1 MNKKILL
8 GSLFLSISY
17 GCTSFA
23 DVQCITGSAS
33 SSSLVDQLEKA
44 KTSNKLT
51 QIIYQKYDL
60 IPKTEAN
67 THTGCAD
74 NSCPPTSLIPVPA
87 GLQQTRSAVLHA
99 PEAPILAF
107 KQECLEVSNKS
118 SSATAAQISC
128 PGGSSGKGN
137 MCVTSEQLKYQN
149 AVISSFVN
157 CATKEGLGGIDLD
170 AIFQKLSIESGFRP
184 QYSSGNG
191 TGIGQLTGIFVD
203 DVFQKGRG
211 FERLKKIADS
221 TSPDCEAA
229 KIVASADIKSKPK
242 FSDKCAFISTGDGFE
257 RNILYGLIG
266 TATAWAKNLE
276 PKLRGYLNKYRNDPA
291 IEDVKKFTI
300 MNAYGSGG
308 NRAAAAAAR
317 RLSSFSPA
325 EFVKRMQKPLMSKRQ
340 NLTQYTSNIKKRQD
354 VIGKNL
360 PEPIKSEFAKIGAD
374 ACINRF

>member
-1 MNKKILL
+1 MNKKILSGL
-8 GSLFLSISY
+8 LLLIIGYGS
-17 GCTSFA
+17 TSLA
-23 DVQCITGSAS
+23 DVQCVTGNAS
-33 SSSLVDQLEKA
+33 STSLVDQLEKA
-44 KTSNKLT
+44 KSSNKLT

-60 IPKTEAN
+60 IPKTEAS

-74 NSCPPTSLIPVPA
+74 GSCPPTNLIPVPA
-87 GLQQTRSAVLHA
+87 GLQQTRSAVLHS
-99 PEAPILAF
+99 PEPPTLAF

-118 SSATAAQISC
+118 SSATASQISC
-128 PGGSSGKGN
+128 PSGNTAKGN
-137 MCVTSEQLKYQN
+137 MCVTGEQLKYQN
-149 AVISSFVN
+149 AIISSFVN
-157 CATKEGLGGIDLD
+157 CAVKEGLGGIDLD

-191 TGIGQLTGIFVD
+191 TGMGQLTGIFVD

-211 FERLKKIADS
+211 YERLKKIADS
-221 TSPDCEAA
+221 HSPDCEAA
-229 KIVASADIKSKPK
+229 KIVASTDIKSKPK
-242 FSDKCAFISTGDGFE
+242 FSDKCSFISTGEGFE

-266 TATAWAKNLE
+266 TATTWAKNLE
-276 PKLRGYLNKYRNDPA
+276 PKLRSYLNKHRNDPA

-317 RLSSFSPA
+317 RLSSYSPS

-354 VIGKNL
+354 VIGKSL
-360 PEPIKSEFAKIGAD
+360 PEPIKSEFAKTGAD